1 MKQIPLSSY
10 FNFLSLSLKLGE
22 TFAYH
27 GFKVRPCL
35 EESLCHSQVPIGFGE
50 RVASKVSTSLIFTC
64 CVLVATALV
73 GSRAGVGG
81 ARTRGWYKQGFTN
94 AQWSSLPYWGR
105 VRAGGSWHSQ
115 LWFGVWLGPEGFVS
129 VLVSL
134 FPCCVCLG

>member
-1 MKQIPLSSY
+1 MSSY

-81 ARTRGWYKQGFTN
+81 ARTRGWYKQGLHQCSVVITALLGQGQGWRELAFS
-94 AQWSSLPYWGR
+94 ALVWG
-105 VRAGGSWHSQ
+105 VARA
-115 LWFGVWLGPEGFVS
+115 
-129 VLVSL
+129 
-134 FPCCVCLG
+134 